1 MLLTHSVFVIVSSVY
16 VVIIFVLIPTVVFAV
31 GLMMSGCQPVLIRH
45 RVAYVFWS
53 AVCVVRSNNS
63 WPFNRGILTH
73 SNKHSDSSKLEHI
86 SHTLTY
92 FSDSSCIFFREILV
106 GGSVPM
112 LWFKLIRPSE
122 EVPSQRQRAREE
134 TGGQPAGSDKLRSSA
149 DNSGLQNWQILPALI
164 RSNQNRESG
173 RAERSAERRRNVRR
187 RRQENWN
194 GRRTE
199 ERQITIISVSWAKI
213 NNKDKKITN
222 LKVRLSIFS
231 SPTRVL
237 CRI

>member
-1 MLLTHSVFVIVSSVY
+1 MLKCCWRAPFFVIISSVY
-16 VVIIFVLIPTVVFAV
+16 VVIIFVLIPTVVSAV

-45 RVAYVFWS
+45 RVSYVFWS

-73 SNKHSDSSKLEHI
+73 SNKHSDSSKLEHV

-149 DNSGLQNWQILPALI
+149 DNSGLRNWQILPALI
-164 RSNQNRESG
+164 GSNQNRESG
-173 RAERSAERRRNVRR
+173 RAKRSAEAEKREEKEARKL
-187 RRQENWN
+187 EWEEN
-194 GRRTE
+194 GRAANRHY
-199 ERQITIISVSWAKI
+199 ISFMGK
-213 NNKDKKITN
+213 NK
-222 LKVRLSIFS
+222 
-231 SPTRVL
+231 
-237 CRI
+237 